1 MILLVICLFLRIFL
15 WNWESPPIWAFQ
27 TIIPFISVF
36 MVYSWSAVNPCICFI
51 FSKDYRN
58 GFRQYIFMKNGN
70 GGRMCS
76 ATHESV
82 TMPVGRDE
90 ITRTAPRTNQ
100 IVGSIIS
107 GSSSWKVDRP
117 WLLGNILCKLAYF
130 LPDVSLVVSIG
141 SLLLISIDRLIAV
154 VFPLKA
160 KLISSKVRLI
170 SILSTWFVAIAV
182 HAPYFYSFK
191 LIPYENETYCKLNW
205 GPAFDHMETHR
216 GFVAATFITFIP
228 IPVCVLAG
236 VYSIIAWKMRKKNK
250 KTREK
255 LSCRQNHRDQQL
267 KKIVRLGMA
276 IIISFVSCMTPLLIY
291 SFLTIF
297 LWNWESPPICAFQT
311 VIPFISVFLLHS
323 WSAVN
328 PCICFIFS
336 ENYRNGLRQC
346 FHCNGLGRRI
356 PTVASR
362 ILKSLLSRLL
372 KPQTNKTTGLT
383 GIISG
388 SSSWKVDRPLLLG
401 NILCKLVYF
410 LPDVSLVISI
420 GSLLLISIDRLI
432 AVVFPLK
439 AKLISSKVRLISILS
454 TWFVAIAVHAP
465 YFYSFKLILDENET
479 YCKLNWGPA
488 FDHMKTH
495 RRFVTA
501 TFITFIPIPICVL
514 AGVYS
519 IIAWTIRKKNQKTR
533 EKLSCRQNHRD
544 QQLRKIVRLAMAIMI
559 SF

>member
-1 MILLVICLFLRIFL
+1 MTVNISVRHFFENSSQTTSHTDSSNSDQACEITADSAVEITAKALAYIFIFMVSFFGNIFLLVVIYKNKQLRRSINYFVFNMAVSDLFNPL
-15 WNWESPPIWAFQ
+15 
-27 TIIPFISVF
+27 TIMTV
-36 MVYSWSAVNPCICFI
+36 
-51 FSKDYRN
+51 K
-58 GFRQYIFMKNGN
+58 
-70 GGRMCS
+70 
-76 ATHESV
+76 
-82 TMPVGRDE
+82 
-90 ITRTAPRTNQ
+90 
-100 IVGSIIS
+100 IVEIIS

-154 VFPLKA
+154 VSPLKA
-160 KLISSKVRLI
+160 KLISSNVRLI

-191 LIPYENETYCKLNW
+191 LINYENETYCKLNW

-216 GFVAATFITFIP
+216 GFVTATFITFIP

-267 KKIVRLGMA
+267 RKIVRLAMA
-276 IIISFVSCMTPLLIY
+276 IIISFVSCMTPLLIN
-291 SFLTIF
+291 SFLKFF

-356 PTVASR
+356 P
-362 ILKSLLSRLL
+362 SLQDNYQM
-372 KPQTNKTTGLT
+372 QTMTSSCKDSSLQIRSSSIH
-383 GIISG
+383 IIS
-388 SSSWKVDRPLLLG
+388 
-401 NILCKLVYF
+401 
-410 LPDVSLVISI
+410 
-420 GSLLLISIDRLI
+420 
-432 AVVFPLK
+432 
-439 AKLISSKVRLISILS
+439 
-454 TWFVAIAVHAP
+454 
-465 YFYSFKLILDENET
+465 
-479 YCKLNWGPA
+479 
-488 FDHMKTH
+488 
-495 RRFVTA
+495 
-501 TFITFIPIPICVL
+501 
-514 AGVYS
+514 
-519 IIAWTIRKKNQKTR
+519 
-533 EKLSCRQNHRD
+533 
-544 QQLRKIVRLAMAIMI
+544 
-559 SF
+559 